1 MRWFSEKKRMI
12 CCIAMT
18 IILLVLIINNIRIYK
33 QNNALKKEI
42 ISNMNA
48 EWYQLYRL
56 SEMIDKNYIKNDF
69 QDSERFRLYVNQTCY
84 HFSLTGRP
92 NELMVNM
99 RNFLLLAYDPLFT
112 DLSLEEGP
120 LNKEKASEILKSM
133 NDELMLISKDVI
145 DMNDDEKEE
154 LLNPETSK
162 FIEVSTR
169 VKNVTDKYIKAV
181 DDYFRAFKK

>member
-1 MRWFSEKKRMI
+1 MILMRWFSEKKRMI

-84 HFSLTGRP
+84 HFL
-92 NELMVNM
+92 
-99 RNFLLLAYDPLFT
+99 
-112 DLSLEEGP
+112 
-120 LNKEKASEILKSM
+120 
-133 NDELMLISKDVI
+133 
-145 DMNDDEKEE
+145 
-154 LLNPETSK
+154 
-162 FIEVSTR
+162 
-169 VKNVTDKYIKAV
+169 
-181 DDYFRAFKK
+181 